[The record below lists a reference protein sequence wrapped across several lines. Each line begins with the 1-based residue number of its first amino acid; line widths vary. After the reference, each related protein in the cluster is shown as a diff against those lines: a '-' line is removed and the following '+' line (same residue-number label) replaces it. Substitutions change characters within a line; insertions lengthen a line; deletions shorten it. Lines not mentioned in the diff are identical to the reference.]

1 MRKLGTVNTSI
12 SRHSNDSLMLGILY
26 SVLFLVAG
34 ELEFT
39 TQVGLSLSPVSLAGQ
54 GRCQKEKPEEEHL
67 ADWGESSLTAG
78 TLEAGL
84 PSLFHHRQGK
94 AALGWKRRAC
104 SGSRESQGSFHI
116 IPSKTF
122 S

>member
-1 MRKLGTVNTSI
+1 MPMQHTQRDTRRGRWGERLT
-12 SRHSNDSLMLGILY
+12 
-26 SVLFLVAG
+26 VLFLVAG

-39 TQVGLSLSPVSLAGQ
+39 TQVGLSPSPLSLAGQ

-84 PSLFHHRQGK
+84 PSLFHHRQG
-94 AALGWKRRAC
+94 
-104 SGSRESQGSFHI
+104 
-116 IPSKTF
+116 
-122 S
+122 